1 MAALPV
7 FPLEDVFSTAAYD
20 ALEAL
25 AAERCLPAANLIFA
39 ALFRVFA
46 LDIFFENGSATKVA
60 RESLALPFW
69 PLTEAS
75 RDSEASTDDD
85 ASVIPLDGADL
96 TAKVTDLDGKPVYSN
111 V

>member
-1 MAALPV
+1 LAALPV

-46 LDIFFENGSATKVA
+46 LDIIFAENENGVA
-60 RESLALPFW
+60 RESPAL

-96 TAKVTDLDGKPVYSN
+96 NAKVTDLDGKPVYSN